1 MFYCVLAINDT
12 NKKLDLLYD
21 EIFSCLFYDD
31 YIMFII
37 QSYHFMC
44 YKLFPLQIIT
54 LTKCDK

>member
-37 QSYHFMC
+37 QSYYFMS
-44 YKLFPLQIIT
+44 YKLFPLQIIS
-54 LTKCDK
+54 KCDK